1 MLPLYMP
8 MSVACGL
15 PSHLL
20 LSPAKV
26 GPTSVSCMPMPNLSD
41 VHD

>member
-1 MLPLYMP
+1 MLPLYIP

-20 LSPAKV
+20 SSPAKV
-26 GPTSVSCMPMPNLSD
+26 GPTSVSCMPTRLSE
-41 VHD
+41 